1 MERNLSSI
9 KDRVLQVCENKG
21 FTKEFFFNEIGM
33 TYGSFKG
40 SQRKSSL
47 NSDALE
53 RILSKFPD
61 INAQWLLT
69 GKGEMLETKK
79 TPNAYA
85 EVPATTSI
93 VAEPSATHSFVDTNT
108 IAQLTN
114 TIGQLTNL
122 LIQKDIEIQQLRQQ
136 IIELHDLL
144 REENVQCY
152 KDVND
157 AYTPPLASV
166 G

>member
-1 MERNLSSI
+1 M
-9 KDRVLQVCENKG
+9 QVCENKG

-114 TIGQLTNL
+114 TIGQLTTL
-122 LIQKDIEIQQLRQQ
+122 LTDYRKEN
-136 IIELHDLL
+136 DLL
-144 REENVQCY
+144 KTTITTLEAEIEELRKSSKERVQCY
-152 KDVND
+152 KDAND